1 MISKGDGMGDLSQAI
16 RDAEIADL
24 ARHGI
29 GYKWLAAEYGLT
41 KERARQI
48 ARKHGVEARCQRLSA
63 RERAIAHRLCE
74 TKTVAEIARRLKR
87 RPDTIRGHLACFWL
101 KAKPD
106 HDQDKWS
113 KREEERLRDLYPT
126 KSCQVIADKLGRTRN
141 EVAGKAGRMGLR
153 KKVKRCQ

>member
-1 MISKGDGMGDLSQAI
+1 MGDLNQAV

-41 KERARQI
+41 KERTRQI

-63 RERAIAHRLCE
+63 REREIAHRLCE

-87 RPDTIRGHLACFWL
+87 RPDTIRGHLACFGL

-106 HDQDKWS
+106 HDECKWS
-113 KREEERLRDLYPT
+113 KREAQRLRDLYPT
-126 KSCQVIADKLGRTRN
+126 ATFEVIADKLGRTRN
-141 EVAGKAGRMGLR
+141 EVAGKARRMGLM
-153 KKVKRCQ
+153 KRSDGPCP